1 MTSKHRVKEP
11 VQVYLDASERQRL
24 ERLTRQFGATKS
36 DVLRRALEVLERQT
50 SDPAAHPALQII
62 GLADRERASGPG
74 YDVAREHDRYLA
86 ESEAAGWGRPPR
98 PPRPPRP
105 SRRRGR

>member
-1 MTSKHRVKEP
+1 MTSKRRVKEP
-11 VQVYLDASERQRL
+11 VQVYLDAVERQRL

-36 DVLRRALEVLERQT
+36 DVLRRALEVLERQM

-62 GLADRERASGPG
+62 GLADRERAGGPG

-86 ESEAAGWGRPPR
+86 ESEAAGWARLSRPP
-98 PPRPPRP
+98 
-105 SRRRGR
+105 RRRGR